1 MNIFNTQ
8 NILTKKEKKILVTA
22 VLLSLV
28 HNFII
33 FPAQAASYDEVPLAF
48 TQSARQLTIKHP
60 ETTTNNLEQFSAKK
74 TAITAKEPA
83 LNFKLVPKPVEPK
96 EKTKATRYAISSL
109 NESEIPAGKSMVVT
123 MTAYN
128 SEVAQTDGDP
138 CTTANGF
145 NVCKHGIE
153 DTVAANFLP
162 LGTKV
167 MIPDHFGGRV
177 FVVRDRTARKYGNRV
192 DVWMLKKSDA
202 LQFGKRQLR
211 VVVLAN

>member
-1 MNIFNTQ
+1 MNIFTTQ
-8 NILTKKEKKILVTA
+8 NILTKKEKKILVAA

-33 FPAQAASYDEVPLAF
+33 FPAQAASYDEVPMAF
-48 TQSARQLTIKHP
+48 SETPRRVTIKLP
-60 ETTTNNLEQFSAKK
+60 ESKVNNLEQFVNKKSA
-74 TAITAKEPA
+74 TVSEPA
-83 LNFKLVPKPVEPK
+83 LNFTLVAQPQENKVK
-96 EKTKATRYAISSL
+96 DKASTYSIATL
-109 NESEIPAGKSMVVT
+109 DESEIPAGKSMVVT

-128 SEVAQTDGDP
+128 SEAAQTDGDP

-145 NVCKHGIE
+145 NVCKHGVE

-167 MIPDHFGGRV
+167 MIPDHFGDRV

-192 DVWMLKKSDA
+192 DVWMLKRSDA
-202 LQFGKRQLR
+202 LQFGKRHLR
-211 VVVLAN
+211 VVVLAD